1 VDRAKPGSKH
11 HLVVDANGTPLAAT
25 LTGANQ
31 HDVTQLLPLIDAIPP
46 IRGKVG
52 APRFTPDEAYADRA
66 YDSEPHRDELRNRGI
81 KPFLAKR
88 NTEHGSGL
96 GIIRWVVEQSE
107 ALVHQFRRLKM
118 RFDKRDDIHQAFLTL
133 AEIVICWR
141 RLGSVMKYF

>member
-11 HLVVDANGTPLAAT
+11 HLAVDAHGTPLAGIVTA
-25 LTGANQ
+25 ANVN
-31 HDVTQLLPLIDAIPP
+31 DGTQLLPLIEAIPP

-52 APRFTPDEAYADRA
+52 APQSKPKEAYADRA
-66 YDSEPHRDELRNRGI
+66 YDSEPHRKELRHRGI
-81 KPFLAKR
+81 KPFLPKR

-96 GIIRWVVEQSE
+96 GIVRWVVEQAE

-118 RFDKRDDIHQAFLTL
+118 RFDKRDDIHQAFLTI

-141 RLGSVMKYF
+141 RLRSIMGYF

>member
-11 HLVVDANGTPLAAT
+11 HLAVDANGTPLAGIVTA
-25 LTGANQ
+25 ANVN
-31 HDVTQLLPLIDAIPP
+31 DVTQLLPLIDAIPP

-52 APRFTPDEAYADRA
+52 APRSRPDEAYADRG
-66 YDSEPHRDELRNRGI
+66 YDSEPHRGELRNRGI
-81 KPFLAKR
+81 KPFVARR

-133 AEIVICWR
+133 AEVVICWR
-141 RLGSVMKYF
+141 RLGSVMGYF